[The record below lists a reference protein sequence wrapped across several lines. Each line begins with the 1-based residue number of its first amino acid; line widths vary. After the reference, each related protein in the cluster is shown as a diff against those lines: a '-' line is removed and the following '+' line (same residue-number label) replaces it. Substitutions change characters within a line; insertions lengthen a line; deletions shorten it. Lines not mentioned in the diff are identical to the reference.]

1 MPPEVNADL
10 VRAALARRQ
19 AGDLDG
25 AVKLLERAATS
36 DRSLLPAVGALH
48 FELGNGRLGAGDLD
62 GAAAAFGQAAKLMA
76 DDAGSVFNLGV
87 VEQKRGRLAEAE
99 AAYHEA
105 LRRDPLL
112 APGWNCLLL
121 IEKSAGRIAD
131 ASAAGR
137 RAIAIDPSYYEAV
150 VNLGEWLALLGRID
164 EGRRLLRRGGTILRE
179 AWAALSGLGLAEANA
194 GRIEAALSAL
204 RRSLA
209 FNPAGQHAW
218 NNLASAEPDLGGVLL
233 ALKRALTLTPSDA
246 AAHSNLIFA
255 LSYLPEVS
263 PADRLRE
270 AQRWARRHLP
280 PAPAPSFRNRPDPD
294 RRLRIGY
301 VSSDLRRHPIAYNV
315 EDLIRAHDRQSIE
328 IAAYS
333 ATPTADGVTQRIA
346 GSVDLWRNVA
356 GMAAQGMADAIR
368 SDGVDIL
375 VILAGHAGANPL
387 SVAGFRPAPVQVS
400 FHDVSTSGVAAV
412 DAWLT
417 DPCLHP
423 PDTPELFV
431 EELVRLPCFYLHRPP
446 DEAPSVVRRGEVPI
460 VFGSFNN
467 PLKLGPAVLETWAQV
482 LDATPGSRLLL
493 KYKNRFSSR
502 LLQEG
507 VRQVL
512 GDRVDFLAD
521 DVGRAEQLALLNR
534 VDIAL
539 DPFPFNGST
548 TSFEALWMGVP
559 VVTLAGDRFVGR
571 VGASLLAQL
580 GLDDLVAPDI
590 SAYVERASALVADRE
605 RLARLRAELRDRV
618 RTSRICDPERYAR
631 SVENAYRA
639 LWRKWCSRR

>member
-1 MPPEVNADL
+1 MPPAVNADL

-62 GAAAAFGQAAKLMA
+62 GAAAAFGQAATLMA

-164 EGRRLLRRGGTILRE
+164 EGRRLLRRGRIIMRE

-218 NNLASAEPDLGGVLL
+218 NNLASAEPDLCGVLL
-233 ALKRALTLTPSDA
+233 ALKRALALTPSDA

-255 LSYLPEVS
+255 LSYLPEVG

-270 AQRWARRHLP
+270 AQRWARQHLP
-280 PAPAPSFRNRPDPD
+280 PTPTPSFRNRPDPD
-294 RRLRIGY
+294 RRLRVGY
-301 VSSDLRRHPIAYNV
+301 LSSDLRRHPIAYNV
-315 EDLIRAHDRQSIE
+315 EDLIRAHDRRSIE
-328 IAAYS
+328 VAAYS
-333 ATPTADGVTQRIA
+333 ATPTADDVTQRIA

-356 GMAAQGMADAIR
+356 GMSAQGMADAIR

-375 VILAGHAGANPL
+375 LILAGHAGANPL
-387 SVAGFRPAPVQVS
+387 SVAGLRPAPVQVS

-417 DPCLHP
+417 DPYLHP
-423 PDTPELFV
+423 PDTPELFI
-431 EELVRLPCFYLHRPP
+431 EQLVRLPCFYLHRPP
-446 DEAPSVVRRGEVPI
+446 DEAPSVVPRGEGPI

-467 PLKLGPAVLETWAQV
+467 PLKLGPAVLESWARV

-502 LLQEG
+502 LLQAG

-590 SAYVERASALVADRE
+590 SAYVERASALAADRG
-605 RLARLRAELRDRV
+605 RLARLRAELRNRV

-631 SVENAYRA
+631 SVEDAYRV